1 MEIVF
6 ECGGV
11 TGHRLFEDLRLFAF
25 VQHFGEQPEVVPLGF
40 RVFGQGEEMAA
51 DQQWLITLAFG
62 QLEVAAMTFEGAF
75 GQMLAALA
83 VDEAARVIVVFE
95 VGQGVATVF
104 AFQGQ
109 ARFFEVVVA
118 TGGAAGAGFQ
128 AQVEALDNRVAG
140 DHAGVLLIGHRGQFR
155 EHRLVI
161 AENELVRVG
170 AVLEVEVNAF
180 FLAQA
185 LDEVQIRLVVLH
197 AVDAFRIDRTGL
209 EFVGV
214 ALDAVLFQHHADDF
228 RHAEVLEDAL
238 VDAVREVSQLR
249 AQRHR
254 ITGQAFARV
263 TLRGA
268 VDLAMDAAAVR
279 RQLQEGHYSSMIRGA
294 WVDSYLQTQEL
305 LGLKEGQ
312 GVSSEDEADY
322 KAFEA
327 RLQEQMANYRKT
339 MATDEDRSEFALF
352 EKYHDT
358 YMQIQDAVLDLHK
371 RNLEADAIK
380 LFNEKLT
387 PAWYTGRMKLND
399 IIGENKVVA
408 DTAMANI
415 DDAVATAKVSMVIS
429 LLVAVLAAG
438 LCGLLL
444 MRAIMAPM
452 NRIVTILDIMRT
464 GDLSS
469 RLNLDRKDEFGAV
482 ETGFND
488 MMTELTSL
496 VSQAQRSSVQ
506 VTTSV
511 TEIAATS
518 KQQQATATET
528 AATTTE
534 IGATSREIAATSRDL
549 VRTMTEVSTAA
560 DQASVL
566 AGSGQQGLAR
576 MEDTMHSVMGA
587 ADLVNAKLA
596 ILNEKAGNINQV
608 VVTIVKVADQTN
620 LLSLNAAIE
629 AEKAGEYG
637 RGFAVV
643 ATEVRR
649 LADQTAVATYDIEQ
663 MVREIQSAVSA
674 GVMGMDKFSE
684 EVRRGMS
691 EVQQVGEQLSQIIH
705 QVQALAPRV
714 LMVNEGMQAQATG
727 AEQINHALVQ
737 LGDASSQTVES
748 LRQASF
754 AIDELSQVAVG
765 LRSGVSR
772 FKV

>member
-1 MEIVF
+1 VKNW
-6 ECGGV
+6 
-11 TGHRLFEDLRLFAF
+11 TLRQRILASFA
-25 VQHFGEQPEVVPLGF
+25 VII
-40 RVFGQGEEMAA
+40 A
-51 DQQWLITLAFG
+51 I
-62 QLEVAAMTFEGAF
+62 
-75 GQMLAALA
+75 MLLM
-83 VDEAARVIVVFE
+83 
-95 VGQGVATVF
+95 
-104 AFQGQ
+104 
-109 ARFFEVVVA
+109 VVVA
-118 TGGAAGAGFQ
+118 YTRLLTIESSS
-128 AQVEALDNRVAG
+128 QVVSDDAIP
-140 DHAGVLLIGHRGQFR
+140 GVYY
-155 EHRLVI
+155 
-161 AENELVRVG
+161 
-170 AVLEVEVNAF
+170 
-180 FLAQA
+180 
-185 LDEVQIRLVVLH
+185 
-197 AVDAFRIDRTGL
+197 
-209 EFVGV
+209 
-214 ALDAVLFQHHADDF
+214 
-228 RHAEVLEDAL
+228 
-238 VDAVREVSQLR
+238 S
-249 AQRHR
+249 
-254 ITGQAFARV
+254 
-263 TLRGA
+263 TLTR
-268 VDLAMDAAAVR
+268 
-279 RQLQEGHYSSMIRGA
+279 SA
-294 WVDSYLQTQEL
+294 WVESYLRTLEL
-305 LGLKEGQ
+305 LG
-312 GVSSEDEADY
+312 EDEGRPLT
-322 KAFEA
+322 KAERDQYQEFEA
-327 RLQEQMANYRKT
+327 RLTMQMSNYRKT
-339 MATDEDRSEFALF
+339 IFDAQDQAGFDNF
-352 EKYHDT
+352 EKQHQVYNKALDDT
-358 YMQIQDAVLDLHK
+358 LRAYEANDFLGARQIFKERMSPVWID
-371 RNLEADAIK
+371 
-380 LFNEKLT
+380 
-387 PAWYTGRMKLND
+387 GRRVLND
-399 IIGENKVVA
+399 IILLNKKVA
-408 DTAMANI
+408 D
-415 DDAVATAKVSMVIS
+415 DASNAIASSVTSAKVSMGIS
-429 LLVAVLAAG
+429 LLIAVLAAG
-438 LCGLLL
+438 ACGLLL
-444 MRAIMAPM
+444 MRTILAPM
-452 NRIVTILDIMRT
+452 NRIVKILETMRT

-482 ETGFND
+482 QTGFND
-488 MMTELTSL
+488 MVTELAAL

-549 VRTMTEVSTAA
+549 VRTMTEVTSAA

-576 MEDTMHSVMGA
+576 MEETMHSVMGA
-587 ADLVNAKLA
+587 ADLVNSKLA

-684 EVRRGMS
+684 EVRRGMF
-691 EVQQVGEQLSQIIH
+691 EVTQVGEQLSQIIH

-727 AEQINHALVQ
+727 AEQINQALVQ

>member
-1 MEIVF
+1 MRQRI
-6 ECGGV
+6 
-11 TGHRLFEDLRLFAF
+11 LASFA
-25 VQHFGEQPEVVPLGF
+25 VII
-40 RVFGQGEEMAA
+40 A
-51 DQQWLITLAFG
+51 I
-62 QLEVAAMTFEGAF
+62 
-75 GQMLAALA
+75 MLLM
-83 VDEAARVIVVFE
+83 
-95 VGQGVATVF
+95 
-104 AFQGQ
+104 
-109 ARFFEVVVA
+109 VVVSYS
-118 TGGAAGAGFQ
+118 
-128 AQVEALDNRVAG
+128 R
-140 DHAGVLLIGHRGQFR
+140 LLKI
-155 EHRLVI
+155 
-161 AENELVRVG
+161 ELSEESVR
-170 AVLEVEVNAF
+170 
-180 FLAQA
+180 
-185 LDEVQIRLVVLH
+185 D
-197 AVDAFRIDRTGL
+197 
-209 EFVGV
+209 
-214 ALDAVLFQHHADDF
+214 DAVPGVYL
-228 RHAEVLEDAL
+228 
-238 VDAVREVSQLR
+238 
-249 AQRHR
+249 
-254 ITGQAFARV
+254 
-263 TLRGA
+263 
-268 VDLAMDAAAVR
+268 
-279 RQLQEGHYSSMIRGA
+279 SSMIRSA
-294 WVDSYLQTQEL
+294 WVDSYLQTL
-305 LGLKEGQ
+305 DIIGLR
-312 GVSSEDEADY
+312 EDKGLTDAD
-322 KAFEA
+322 KADFKSFEA
-327 RLQEQMANYRKT
+327 RILTQMANYK
-339 MATDEDRSEFALF
+339 ATINGGDDQAEFDKFEALHQSYNKALF
-352 EKYHDT
+352 G
-358 YMQIQDAVLDLHK
+358 VLDHLQN
-371 RNLEADAIK
+371 RDVAGARK
-380 LFNEKLT
+380 LFDAELT
-387 PAWYTGRMKLND
+387 PTWTAGRMKLND
-399 IIGENKVVA
+399 IITENKNVA
-408 DTAMANI
+408 DRATNAI
-415 DDAVATAKVSMVIS
+415 DDAVSAAKISMGVSLI
-429 LLVAVLAAG
+429 LAILAAG

-452 NRIVTILDIMRT
+452 KRIVDILETMRT
-464 GDLSS
+464 GDLSK
-469 RLNLDRKDEFGAV
+469 RLNLERKDEFGAV

-488 MMTELTSL
+488 MMTELTAL

-534 IGATSREIAATSRDL
+534 IGATSREIAATSKDL

-560 DQASVL
+560 DQASVA

-576 MEDTMHSVMGA
+576 MEETMHSVMGA

-684 EVRRGMS
+684 EVRRGMF

>member
-1 MEIVF
+1 MKNW
-6 ECGGV
+6 
-11 TGHRLFEDLRLFAF
+11 TLRQRILASFA
-25 VQHFGEQPEVVPLGF
+25 VII
-40 RVFGQGEEMAA
+40 A
-51 DQQWLITLAFG
+51 I
-62 QLEVAAMTFEGAF
+62 
-75 GQMLAALA
+75 MLLM
-83 VDEAARVIVVFE
+83 
-95 VGQGVATVF
+95 
-104 AFQGQ
+104 
-109 ARFFEVVVA
+109 VVVSYSRLLKIETSENSVRDDA
-118 TGGAAGAGFQ
+118 IP
-128 AQVEALDNRVAG
+128 
-140 DHAGVLLIGHRGQFR
+140 GVY
-155 EHRLVI
+155 
-161 AENELVRVG
+161 
-170 AVLEVEVNAF
+170 
-180 FLAQA
+180 
-185 LDEVQIRLVVLH
+185 
-197 AVDAFRIDRTGL
+197 
-209 EFVGV
+209 
-214 ALDAVLFQHHADDF
+214 
-228 RHAEVLEDAL
+228 
-238 VDAVREVSQLR
+238 
-249 AQRHR
+249 
-254 ITGQAFARV
+254 
-263 TLRGA
+263 
-268 VDLAMDAAAVR
+268 
-279 RQLQEGHYSSMIRGA
+279 YSSMIRGA

-312 GVSSEDEADY
+312 GVSSEDAADY

-339 MATDEDRSEFALF
+339 MATDEDRTEFAAF
-352 EKYHDT
+352 EKYHDA
-358 YMQIQDAVLDLHK
+358 YIQIQDAVLDLHK
-371 RNLEADAIK
+371 RNLEADAVK
-380 LFNEKLT
+380 MFHDKLT
-387 PAWYTGRMKLND
+387 PAWYSGRMKLND
-399 IIGENKVVA
+399 IIGENKKVA
-408 DTAMANI
+408 DQAMNNI
-415 DDAVATAKVSMVIS
+415 DDAVAAAKVSMFIS

-452 NRIVTILDIMRT
+452 NRIVQILETMRT

-469 RLNLDRKDEFGAV
+469 RLNLERKDEFGAV

-488 MMTELTSL
+488 MMTELTAL

>member
-1 MEIVF
+1 MKNW
-6 ECGGV
+6 
-11 TGHRLFEDLRLFAF
+11 TLRQRILASFA
-25 VQHFGEQPEVVPLGF
+25 VII
-40 RVFGQGEEMAA
+40 A
-51 DQQWLITLAFG
+51 I
-62 QLEVAAMTFEGAF
+62 
-75 GQMLAALA
+75 MLLM
-83 VDEAARVIVVFE
+83 
-95 VGQGVATVF
+95 
-104 AFQGQ
+104 
-109 ARFFEVVVA
+109 VVVSYSRLLKIE
-118 TGGAAGAGFQ
+118 TS
-128 AQVEALDNRVAG
+128 EAS
-140 DHAGVLLIGHRGQFR
+140 
-155 EHRLVI
+155 
-161 AENELVRVG
+161 VR
-170 AVLEVEVNAF
+170 
-180 FLAQA
+180 
-185 LDEVQIRLVVLH
+185 
-197 AVDAFRIDRTGL
+197 
-209 EFVGV
+209 
-214 ALDAVLFQHHADDF
+214 
-228 RHAEVLEDAL
+228 EDAL
-238 VDAVREVSQLR
+238 PGVY
-249 AQRHR
+249 
-254 ITGQAFARV
+254 
-263 TLRGA
+263 
-268 VDLAMDAAAVR
+268 
-279 RQLQEGHYSSMIRGA
+279 YSASIRSA
-294 WVDSYLQTQEL
+294 WVDSFIQTQEI

-312 GVSSEDEADY
+312 GISAEDAADF
-322 KAFEA
+322 KTFEA
-327 RLQEQMANYRKT
+327 NVQSAISDYRAT
-339 MATDEDRSEFALF
+339 ITTDEDKVEMVAF
-352 EKYHDT
+352 EKLHEDYNK
-358 YMQIQDAVLDLHK
+358 ILAAVLDLHK
-371 RNLEADAIK
+371 RNQSAEAIK
-380 LFNEKLT
+380 LFNEQMI
-387 PAWYTGRMKLND
+387 PAWTAGRMKLND
-399 IIGENKVVA
+399 IIRENKAVA
-408 DTAMANI
+408 DQDIAAI
-415 DDAVATAKVSMVIS
+415 DDAVLTAKIIMGIS
-429 LLVAVLAAG
+429 LLIAVLAAG

-444 MRAIMAPM
+444 MRAIMSPM
-452 NRIVTILDIMRT
+452 NLIVKILEIMRT
-464 GDLSS
+464 GDLSG
-469 RLNLDRKDEFGAV
+469 RLNLERKDEFGAV

-518 KQQQATATET
+518 RQQQATATET

-560 DQASVL
+560 DQASVA

-576 MEDTMHSVMGA
+576 MEETMHSVMGA

-596 ILNEKAGNINQV
+596 ILNEKAGNITQV

>member
-1 MEIVF
+1 VKNW
-6 ECGGV
+6 
-11 TGHRLFEDLRLFAF
+11 TLRQRILASFA
-25 VQHFGEQPEVVPLGF
+25 VII
-40 RVFGQGEEMAA
+40 A
-51 DQQWLITLAFG
+51 I
-62 QLEVAAMTFEGAF
+62 
-75 GQMLAALA
+75 MLLM
-83 VDEAARVIVVFE
+83 
-95 VGQGVATVF
+95 
-104 AFQGQ
+104 
-109 ARFFEVVVA
+109 VVVSYSRLLKI
-118 TGGAAGAGFQ
+118 
-128 AQVEALDNRVAG
+128 EASEAS
-140 DHAGVLLIGHRGQFR
+140 
-155 EHRLVI
+155 
-161 AENELVRVG
+161 VR
-170 AVLEVEVNAF
+170 
-180 FLAQA
+180 
-185 LDEVQIRLVVLH
+185 
-197 AVDAFRIDRTGL
+197 
-209 EFVGV
+209 
-214 ALDAVLFQHHADDF
+214 
-228 RHAEVLEDAL
+228 EDAL
-238 VDAVREVSQLR
+238 PGVY
-249 AQRHR
+249 
-254 ITGQAFARV
+254 
-263 TLRGA
+263 
-268 VDLAMDAAAVR
+268 
-279 RQLQEGHYSSMIRGA
+279 YSSTIRGA
-294 WVDSYLQTQEL
+294 WVDSFLQIQAM

-312 GVSSEDEADY
+312 GITAEDAADFKSY
-322 KAFEA
+322 QAAVQAAMNNYRTAVTTEEDKVEFAAFEKIHGEYDKILA
-327 RLQEQMANYRKT
+327 
-339 MATDEDRSEFALF
+339 
-352 EKYHDT
+352 
-358 YMQIQDAVLDLHK
+358 AVMDLHQ
-371 RNLEADAIK
+371 RNQEADAIK
-380 LFNEKLT
+380 LFSEQLT
-387 PAWYTGRMKLND
+387 PAWTAGRMKLND
-399 IIGENKVVA
+399 ILRQNKAVA
-408 DTAMANI
+408 DQDIAAI
-415 DDAVATAKVSMVIS
+415 DDAVLTAKAIMGIS
-429 LLVAVLAAG
+429 LLVAVLAAA

-452 NRIVTILDIMRT
+452 NRIVEILEIMRT
-464 GDLSS
+464 GDLSG
-469 RLNLDRKDEFGAV
+469 RLNLARKDEFGAV

-488 MMTELTSL
+488 MMAELTAL

-560 DQASVL
+560 DQASVA

-576 MEDTMHSVMGA
+576 MEETMHSVMGA

>member
-1 MEIVF
+1 MKNW
-6 ECGGV
+6 
-11 TGHRLFEDLRLFAF
+11 TLRQRILASFA
-25 VQHFGEQPEVVPLGF
+25 VIIAIMLL
-40 RVFGQGEEMAA
+40 M
-51 DQQWLITLAFG
+51 I
-62 QLEVAAMTFEGAF
+62 VAAYS
-75 GQMLAALA
+75 
-83 VDEAARVIVVFE
+83 
-95 VGQGVATVF
+95 
-104 AFQGQ
+104 
-109 ARFFEVVVA
+109 
-118 TGGAAGAGFQ
+118 
-128 AQVEALDNRVAG
+128 
-140 DHAGVLLIGHRGQFR
+140 
-155 EHRLVI
+155 RLVKI
-161 AENELVRVG
+161 ETSEDKVRT
-170 AVLEVEVNAF
+170 
-180 FLAQA
+180 
-185 LDEVQIRLVVLH
+185 DSIP
-197 AVDAFRIDRTGL
+197 GL
-209 EFVGV
+209 Y
-214 ALDAVLFQHHADDF
+214 H
-228 RHAEVLEDAL
+228 
-238 VDAVREVSQLR
+238 
-249 AQRHR
+249 
-254 ITGQAFARV
+254 
-263 TLRGA
+263 
-268 VDLAMDAAAVR
+268 
-279 RQLQEGHYSSMIRGA
+279 SSMIRSA
-294 WVDSYLQTQEL
+294 WVDSYVQTLHLMNEGEGRPLSKDEQALYTSYETRLANEL
-305 LGLKEGQ
+305 AGYRATISGD
-312 GVSSEDEADY
+312 GDETLY
-322 KAFEA
+322 E
-327 RLQEQMANYRKT
+327 
-339 MATDEDRSEFALF
+339 EFVALHKKYDQSLNTVLALF
-352 EKYHDT
+352 EKNDMPQART
-358 YMQIQDAVLDLHK
+358 VLNAQLTPDWSAGRVQLNKVIQDNQNAAIRASNNISDAVL
-371 RNLEADAIK
+371 
-380 LFNEKLT
+380 
-387 PAWYTGRMKLND
+387 
-399 IIGENKVVA
+399 
-408 DTAMANI
+408 
-415 DDAVATAKVSMVIS
+415 TAKASMLIS
-429 LLVAVLAAG
+429 LAIAVLAAG
-438 LCGLLL
+438 LLGFFLL
-444 MRAIMAPM
+444 RSIMSPM
-452 NRIVTILDIMRT
+452 QRIVSILEVMRS
-464 GDLSS
+464 GDLSK
-469 RLNLDRKDEFGAV
+469 RLNLERKDEFGAV

-488 MMTELTSL
+488 MMAELTAL

-549 VRTMTEVSTAA
+549 VRTMTEVTSAA
-560 DQASVL
+560 DQASIL

>member
-1 MEIVF
+1 MKNW
-6 ECGGV
+6 
-11 TGHRLFEDLRLFAF
+11 TLRQRILASFA
-25 VQHFGEQPEVVPLGF
+25 VII
-40 RVFGQGEEMAA
+40 A
-51 DQQWLITLAFG
+51 I
-62 QLEVAAMTFEGAF
+62 
-75 GQMLAALA
+75 MLLM
-83 VDEAARVIVVFE
+83 
-95 VGQGVATVF
+95 
-104 AFQGQ
+104 
-109 ARFFEVVVA
+109 VVVSYSRLLKIE
-118 TGGAAGAGFQ
+118 AGENSMRDDAIP
-128 AQVEALDNRVAG
+128 
-140 DHAGVLLIGHRGQFR
+140 GVYF
-155 EHRLVI
+155 
-161 AENELVRVG
+161 
-170 AVLEVEVNAF
+170 
-180 FLAQA
+180 
-185 LDEVQIRLVVLH
+185 
-197 AVDAFRIDRTGL
+197 
-209 EFVGV
+209 
-214 ALDAVLFQHHADDF
+214 
-228 RHAEVLEDAL
+228 
-238 VDAVREVSQLR
+238 
-249 AQRHR
+249 
-254 ITGQAFARV
+254 
-263 TLRGA
+263 
-268 VDLAMDAAAVR
+268 
-279 RQLQEGHYSSMIRGA
+279 SSMIRSA
-294 WVDSYLQTQEL
+294 WVDTYLQTQEII
-305 LGLKEGQ
+305 GLKQ
-312 GVSSEDEADY
+312 DQDISSEDKADF
-322 KAFEA
+322 KAFEE
-327 RLQEQMANYRKT
+327 RLLTHIGNYKQTINSR
-339 MATDEDRSEFALF
+339 EDQTEFDAF
-352 EKYHDT
+352 EKDHQDFNR
-358 YMQIQDAVLDLHK
+358 IQAAVLDLHSK
-371 RNLEADAIK
+371 RQEAEAIR
-380 LFNEKLT
+380 LFNEQLT
-387 PAWYTGRMKLND
+387 PAWVAGRMKLND
-399 IIGENKVVA
+399 IIRENKAVA
-408 DTAMANI
+408 DAASDAI
-415 DDAVATAKVSMVIS
+415 DEAVATAKVSMGVS
-429 LLVAVLAAG
+429 LLVAILAAG

-452 NRIVTILDIMRT
+452 NRIVSILDVMRT
-464 GDLSS
+464 GDLSG

-488 MMTELTSL
+488 MMTELTAL

-549 VRTMTEVSTAA
+549 VRTMTEVSSAA

-684 EVRRGMS
+684 EVRRGMA

>member
-1 MEIVF
+1 VKNW
-6 ECGGV
+6 
-11 TGHRLFEDLRLFAF
+11 TLRQRILASFA
-25 VQHFGEQPEVVPLGF
+25 VII
-40 RVFGQGEEMAA
+40 A
-51 DQQWLITLAFG
+51 I
-62 QLEVAAMTFEGAF
+62 
-75 GQMLAALA
+75 MLLM
-83 VDEAARVIVVFE
+83 VIVSYSRLLKIE
-95 VGQGVATVF
+95 
-104 AFQGQ
+104 
-109 ARFFEVVVA
+109 ES
-118 TGGAAGAGFQ
+118 
-128 AQVEALDNRVAG
+128 EAS
-140 DHAGVLLIGHRGQFR
+140 
-155 EHRLVI
+155 
-161 AENELVRVG
+161 VR
-170 AVLEVEVNAF
+170 
-180 FLAQA
+180 
-185 LDEVQIRLVVLH
+185 D
-197 AVDAFRIDRTGL
+197 
-209 EFVGV
+209 
-214 ALDAVLFQHHADDF
+214 
-228 RHAEVLEDAL
+228 DAL
-238 VDAVREVSQLR
+238 PGVY
-249 AQRHR
+249 
-254 ITGQAFARV
+254 
-263 TLRGA
+263 
-268 VDLAMDAAAVR
+268 
-279 RQLQEGHYSSMIRGA
+279 YSSMIRGA
-294 WVDSYLQTQEL
+294 WSDSFIQIQHM

-312 GVSSEDEADY
+312 GVSAADEADFN
-322 KAFEA
+322 AFEA
-327 RLQEQMANYRKT
+327 RLQEQMNNYRGT
-339 MATDEDRSEFALF
+339 VTTDDDQRDYTAF
-352 EKYHDT
+352 EKLH
-358 YMQIQDAVLDLHK
+358 QDYNKILVAVLDLHK
-371 RNLEADAIK
+371 RNQEVEAIRMFDEQ
-380 LFNEKLT
+380 LV
-387 PAWYTGRMKLND
+387 PAWKAGRVKLND
-399 IIGENKVVA
+399 IIRENKAVA
-408 DTAMANI
+408 DQDIIAI
-415 DDAVATAKVSMVIS
+415 DNSVLTAKIIMGIS

-452 NRIVTILDIMRT
+452 NRIVQILEVMRT
-464 GDLSS
+464 GDLSG

-488 MMTELTSL
+488 MMTELTAL

-765 LRSGVSR
+765 LRGGVSR

>member
-1 MEIVF
+1 MKNW
-6 ECGGV
+6 
-11 TGHRLFEDLRLFAF
+11 TLRQRILASFA
-25 VQHFGEQPEVVPLGF
+25 VIIAIMLL
-40 RVFGQGEEMAA
+40 M
-51 DQQWLITLAFG
+51 I
-62 QLEVAAMTFEGAF
+62 VAAYS
-75 GQMLAALA
+75 
-83 VDEAARVIVVFE
+83 
-95 VGQGVATVF
+95 
-104 AFQGQ
+104 
-109 ARFFEVVVA
+109 
-118 TGGAAGAGFQ
+118 
-128 AQVEALDNRVAG
+128 
-140 DHAGVLLIGHRGQFR
+140 
-155 EHRLVI
+155 RLVSI
-161 AENELVRVG
+161 ETSEEKVRT
-170 AVLEVEVNAF
+170 
-180 FLAQA
+180 
-185 LDEVQIRLVVLH
+185 DSIP
-197 AVDAFRIDRTGL
+197 GL
-209 EFVGV
+209 Y
-214 ALDAVLFQHHADDF
+214 
-228 RHAEVLEDAL
+228 
-238 VDAVREVSQLR
+238 
-249 AQRHR
+249 
-254 ITGQAFARV
+254 
-263 TLRGA
+263 
-268 VDLAMDAAAVR
+268 
-279 RQLQEGHYSSMIRGA
+279 YSSMIRSA
-294 WVDSYLQTQEL
+294 WVDSYVQTL
-305 LGLKEGQ
+305 HLMNDVTGRPLTKEEKDLYA
-312 GVSSEDEADY
+312 SY
-322 KAFEA
+322 EA
-327 RLQEQMANYRKT
+327 RLEKELAGYRST
-339 MATDEDRSEFALF
+339 ISDGTDESEYEAFLVRHKAYDASLDTVVALF
-352 EKYHDT
+352 EKND
-358 YMQIQDAVLDLHK
+358 MDQARRLLVEQ
-371 RNLEADAIK
+371 
-380 LFNEKLT
+380 LT
-387 PAWYTGRMKLND
+387 PAWNAGRQQL
-399 IIGENKVVA
+399 NKVIEDNQNA
-408 DTAMANI
+408 AIHASNNI
-415 DDAVATAKVSMVIS
+415 SD
-429 LLVAVLAAG
+429 AVLAAKASM
-438 LCGLLL
+438 LVSVLIAVIAASVCGFLLL
-444 MRAIMAPM
+444 RAIMSPM
-452 NRIVTILDIMRT
+452 QRIVSILEVMRS
-464 GDLSS
+464 GDLSK
-469 RLNLDRKDEFGAV
+469 RLNLERKDEFGAV

-488 MMTELTSL
+488 MMAELTAL

-549 VRTMTEVSTAA
+549 VRTMTEVTSAA
-560 DQASVL
+560 DQASIL

-576 MEDTMHSVMGA
+576 MEDTMHQVMGA

>member
-1 MEIVF
+1 MKNW
-6 ECGGV
+6 
-11 TGHRLFEDLRLFAF
+11 TLRQRILASFA
-25 VQHFGEQPEVVPLGF
+25 VII
-40 RVFGQGEEMAA
+40 A
-51 DQQWLITLAFG
+51 I
-62 QLEVAAMTFEGAF
+62 
-75 GQMLAALA
+75 MLLM
-83 VDEAARVIVVFE
+83 
-95 VGQGVATVF
+95 
-104 AFQGQ
+104 
-109 ARFFEVVVA
+109 VVVSYSRLLKIE
-118 TGGAAGAGFQ
+118 TSQ
-128 AQVEALDNRVAG
+128 EA
-140 DHAGVLLIGHRGQFR
+140 
-155 EHRLVI
+155 
-161 AENELVRVG
+161 VR
-170 AVLEVEVNAF
+170 
-180 FLAQA
+180 
-185 LDEVQIRLVVLH
+185 D
-197 AVDAFRIDRTGL
+197 
-209 EFVGV
+209 
-214 ALDAVLFQHHADDF
+214 DAVPGVYL
-228 RHAEVLEDAL
+228 
-238 VDAVREVSQLR
+238 
-249 AQRHR
+249 
-254 ITGQAFARV
+254 
-263 TLRGA
+263 
-268 VDLAMDAAAVR
+268 
-279 RQLQEGHYSSMIRGA
+279 SSMIRSA
-294 WVDSYLQTQEL
+294 WVDSYLQTIDII
-305 LGLKEGQ
+305 GLRDDKTFTNT
-312 GVSSEDEADY
+312 DKNDY
-322 KAFEA
+322 KSFEA
-327 RLQEQMANYRKT
+327 RIEQQMANYEKT
-339 MATDEDRSEFALF
+339 IHGQADRMEFDNFKAAHINYN
-352 EKYHDT
+352 K
-358 YMQIQDAVLDLHK
+358 VLAQVLERVEANDLPGA
-371 RNLEADAIK
+371 NQLLE
-380 LFNEKLT
+380 EQLT
-387 PAWYTGRMKLND
+387 PIWTEGRMKLND
-399 IIGENKVVA
+399 IITENKNVS
-408 DTAMANI
+408 DR
-415 DDAVATAKVSMVIS
+415 ATAAIDEAVLSAKISMAVS
-429 LLVAVLAAG
+429 LLIAILAAG

-452 NRIVTILDIMRT
+452 QRIVDILETMRD
-464 GDLSS
+464 GDPSK
-469 RLNLDRKDEFGAV
+469 RLNLERKDEFGAV
-482 ETGFND
+482 ETGFNY
-488 MMTELTSL
+488 MMTELTAL

-534 IGATSREIAATSRDL
+534 IGATSREIAATSKDL

-560 DQASVL
+560 DQASVA

-576 MEDTMHSVMGA
+576 MEETMHSVMGA

-684 EVRRGMS
+684 EVRRGMF

>member
-1 MEIVF
+1 MKNW
-6 ECGGV
+6 
-11 TGHRLFEDLRLFAF
+11 TLRQRILASFA
-25 VQHFGEQPEVVPLGF
+25 VII
-40 RVFGQGEEMAA
+40 A
-51 DQQWLITLAFG
+51 I
-62 QLEVAAMTFEGAF
+62 
-75 GQMLAALA
+75 MLLM
-83 VDEAARVIVVFE
+83 
-95 VGQGVATVF
+95 
-104 AFQGQ
+104 
-109 ARFFEVVVA
+109 VVA
-118 TGGAAGAGFQ
+118 SYSRLLSIESSEET
-128 AQVEALDNRVAG
+128 VRTDSIP
-140 DHAGVLLIGHRGQFR
+140 GVY
-155 EHRLVI
+155 
-161 AENELVRVG
+161 
-170 AVLEVEVNAF
+170 
-180 FLAQA
+180 
-185 LDEVQIRLVVLH
+185 
-197 AVDAFRIDRTGL
+197 
-209 EFVGV
+209 
-214 ALDAVLFQHHADDF
+214 
-228 RHAEVLEDAL
+228 
-238 VDAVREVSQLR
+238 
-249 AQRHR
+249 
-254 ITGQAFARV
+254 
-263 TLRGA
+263 
-268 VDLAMDAAAVR
+268 
-279 RQLQEGHYSSMIRGA
+279 YSSMVRSA
-294 WVDSYLQTQEL
+294 WVDSYVLTLQLVGSATQRDL
-305 LGLKEGQ
+305 T
-312 GVSSEDEADY
+312 SEDRKLYASYEDRMIH
-322 KAFEA
+322 E
-327 RLQEQMANYRKT
+327 LDNYRT
-339 MATDEDRSEFALF
+339 TIFDSEDRAEFDEFERIHGEYTKALSG
-352 EKYHDT
+352 
-358 YMQIQDAVLDLHK
+358 VLQFYEDK
-371 RNLEADAIK
+371 KTEQADAM
-380 LFNEKLT
+380 LNEQLA
-387 PAWYTGRMKLND
+387 PLWAAGRKQLNT
-399 IIGENKVVA
+399 II
-408 DTAMANI
+408 DTNRTQANHATETI
-415 DDAVATAKVSMVIS
+415 ANAVTTAKISMVIS
-429 LLVAVLAAG
+429 LIVAVLAAG
-438 LCGLLL
+438 LCGYLLL
-444 MRAIMAPM
+444 QAIMSPM
-452 NRIVTILDIMRT
+452 QRIVSILETMRS

-488 MMTELTSL
+488 MMTELTAL

-549 VRTMTEVSTAA
+549 VRTMTEVTSAA
-560 DQASVL
+560 DQASIL

-576 MEDTMHSVMGA
+576 MEETMHSVMGA

-684 EVRRGMS
+684 EVRRGMA
-691 EVQQVGEQLSQIIH
+691 EVTQVGEQLSQIIH

-727 AEQINHALVQ
+727 AEQINLALVQ

>member
-1 MEIVF
+1 MKNW
-6 ECGGV
+6 
-11 TGHRLFEDLRLFAF
+11 TLRQRILASFA
-25 VQHFGEQPEVVPLGF
+25 VI
-40 RVFGQGEEMAA
+40 
-51 DQQWLITLAFG
+51 ITI
-62 QLEVAAMTFEGAF
+62 
-75 GQMLAALA
+75 MLLM
-83 VDEAARVIVVFE
+83 
-95 VGQGVATVF
+95 
-104 AFQGQ
+104 
-109 ARFFEVVVA
+109 VVVSYSRLLKIENS
-118 TGGAAGAGFQ
+118 
-128 AQVEALDNRVAG
+128 EAS
-140 DHAGVLLIGHRGQFR
+140 
-155 EHRLVI
+155 
-161 AENELVRVG
+161 VR
-170 AVLEVEVNAF
+170 
-180 FLAQA
+180 
-185 LDEVQIRLVVLH
+185 
-197 AVDAFRIDRTGL
+197 
-209 EFVGV
+209 
-214 ALDAVLFQHHADDF
+214 
-228 RHAEVLEDAL
+228 EDAL
-238 VDAVREVSQLR
+238 PGLY
-249 AQRHR
+249 
-254 ITGQAFARV
+254 
-263 TLRGA
+263 
-268 VDLAMDAAAVR
+268 
-279 RQLQEGHYSSMIRGA
+279 YSSMIRGA
-294 WVDSYLQTQEL
+294 WSDSYVRIQAM
-305 LGLKEGQ
+305 LGLEEGQ
-312 GVSSEDEADY
+312 SFTAEDAANFKGFAERLKEQMDLYRGTITDEEDRVDY
-322 KAFEA
+322 AAFEK
-327 RLQEQMANYRKT
+327 LH
-339 MATDEDRSEFALF
+339 ED
-352 EKYHDT
+352 YHRILAEVIEL
-358 YMQIQDAVLDLHK
+358 YK
-371 RNLEADAIK
+371 RNQNAEAVNMFK
-380 LFNEKLT
+380 GELT
-387 PAWYTGRMKLND
+387 PTWIAGRMKVND
-399 IIGENKVVA
+399 ILRHNKTVA
-408 DTAMANI
+408 DTEIAAI
-415 DDAVATAKVSMVIS
+415 DDAVLTAKVIMGIS
-429 LLVAVLAAG
+429 LAIAVLAAA

-452 NRIVTILDIMRT
+452 NRIVKILEIMRT

-469 RLNLDRKDEFGAV
+469 RLNLERKDEFGAV

-560 DQASVL
+560 DQASVA

-576 MEDTMHSVMGA
+576 MEETMHSVMGA